1 MDLAEAIKPIRGK
14 QRIAVYNA
22 LKHPRTGKQI
32 LEIVRESAPS
42 ITYQDLRHIL
52 RDFQKQG
59 IVTCL
64 NPECQTGRFYARPT
78 TKEQDSSTE
87 KVDASSSVARG
98 KIRFAIL
105 TELGRE
111 RIGESKPMTATNI
124 KKALRETYPMGLNHV
139 IEGLLHLLKIK
150 LVEVIDYTVKRD
162 LKIYQ
167 ITPFGRAVLDY
178 VGKKETDS
186 R

>member
-1 MDLAEAIKPIRGK
+1 MKEAQTIKPIRGK

-32 LEIVRESAPS
+32 LEIVREFAPS
-42 ITYQDLRHIL
+42 MTYQDLRHIL
-52 RDFQKQG
+52 RDFQQQG
-59 IVTCL
+59 IAICM
-64 NPECQTGRFYARPT
+64 NPQCQTGRFYALPT
-78 TKEQDSSTE
+78 AQEQDSSTE
-87 KVDASSSVARG
+87 QIDASASVARG

-139 IEGLLHLLKIK
+139 IEGLLHLRKIK
-150 LVEVIDYTVKRD
+150 LIEVIDYTDKRD

-167 ITPFGRAVLDY
+167 ITPFGREVLNY
-178 VGKKETDS
+178 VENKKTDS